1 MDEKTRKS
9 ETALYINELL
19 QMNQNEIEKIM
30 RDMIIEMRKATDE
43 NYVNFCITVFKV
55 ISEMDGDKIRDYLNL
70 RVKANMDLPEMIR
83 DRDLKMMEKA
93 LAAAPDDVIQ
103 KISKYMPNF

>member
-1 MDEKTRKS
+1 
-9 ETALYINELL
+9 
-19 QMNQNEIEKIM
+19 
-30 RDMIIEMRKATDE
+30 MIIEMRKATDE

-103 KISKYMPNF
+103 KISKYMPNFLNFFKIIILMDKQIKLFHIDNIYPALLNSFL